1 MSGRGLTFWRVVKPG
16 DIIIATKLPRIARS
30 VVQGSQLIHQL
41 LEQRIAIHILNIGMM
56 EISKSTLKCARKAAQ
71 EKANE

>member
-16 DIIIATKLPRIARS
+16 DVIIVTKLPRIARS

-56 EISKSTLKCARKAAQ
+56 EKSTLKCARKAAQ